1 MKGILV
7 FLFIVNEPID
17 KQQDVD
23 QVIFHC
29 PNMKV
34 YSKTYPAI
42 FGDDGKVASAI
53 KVNQWENDISSIKK
67 QNVTEKRHYS
77 KKQ

>member
-53 KVNQWENDISSIKK
+53 KVNQ
-67 QNVTEKRHYS
+67 
-77 KKQ
+77 